1 MAVVNRYETPTHP
14 GEVAEAGIHPPKP
27 TVALLKGS
35 HQEHQD
41 RDHERELMD
50 VIRKTLK

>member
-1 MAVVNRYETPTHP
+1 MAVVNQYETPAHP
-14 GEVAEAGIHPPKP
+14 GEVAEAGIHPPEAI
-27 TVALLKGS
+27 VALSEGS
-35 HQEHQD
+35 HEEHQD